1 MNSETLRK
9 LVMAGYIL
17 LFFTFL
23 FGPLII
29 MSASAFNASSY
40 PTITPW
46 EGFTVRWFG
55 ALADNDK
62 LMNGLVNSLWIGAG
76 VVALSVP
83 TALAGA
89 IMLMQINERVRPI
102 YYTIVVSPV
111 LVPGVILGIST
122 VIFWDRFG
130 QVAGLD
136 YETTNNPFFLT
147 ILGQSTFISAY
158 CMLVFIARLQRF
170 DKTQEEAAL
179 DLGATHVQVFWKVL
193 IPFLRPAILSSVVL
207 AFLTSFEN
215 YNTTVFTMVAQGTL
229 TTELA
234 GLARF
239 GVNPSISALAVVIMA
254 LTLVGAVAYEI
265 KKRREER
272 AIERSKR
279 EAKMGRVRDA
289 EPEDVEVPA
298 AATVAS

>member
-1 MNSETLRK
+1 MSSNSIRK
-9 LVMAGYIL
+9 YVLWGYIL
-17 LFFTFL
+17 LFFLYL
-23 FGPLII
+23 FGPLLI
-29 MSASAFNASSY
+29 MSASAFNQSSY

-46 EGFTVRWFG
+46 EGFTGEWFIE
-55 ALADNDK
+55 LAENDR
-62 LMNGLVNSLWIGAG
+62 LVAGFINSLWIGAG

-89 IMLMQINERVRPI
+89 IMLMQVPDRTRPI

-111 LVPGVILGIST
+111 LVPGVIIGIST
-122 VIFWDRFG
+122 VIFWERFG
-130 QVAGLD
+130 SVVGLD

-147 ILGQSTFISAY
+147 IVGQSTFISAY

-215 YNTTVFTMVAQGTL
+215 YNTTVFTMVARGTL

-239 GVNPSISALAVVIMA
+239 GVNPSISALAVVIMG
-254 LTLVGAVAYEI
+254 LTLFGAVVYEI
-265 KKRREER
+265 KKRREE
-272 AIERSKR
+272 AIIEASKKQAAMNR
-279 EAKMGRVRDA
+279 IKES
-289 EPEDVEVPA
+289 EA
-298 AATVAS
+298 AAAQAAAA

>member
-1 MNSETLRK
+1 MTSNQIRK
-9 LVMAGYIL
+9 WVVRGYIA
-17 LFFTFL
+17 LFFLYL
-23 FGPLII
+23 FGPLLI
-29 MSASAFNASSY
+29 MSASAFNQSSY

-46 EGFTVRWFG
+46 EGFTVEWFG
-55 ALADNDK
+55 ELARNDRIVS
-62 LMNGLVNSLWIGAG
+62 GFINSVWIGFG

-89 IMLMQINERVRPI
+89 IMLMQVSDRVRPL

-111 LVPGVILGIST
+111 LVPGVIIGIST
-122 VIFWDRFG
+122 VIFWERFG
-130 QVAGLD
+130 SLVGLD

-147 ILGQSTFISAY
+147 IVGQSTFISAY

-170 DKTQEEAAL
+170 DRTQEEAAL
-179 DLGATHVQVFWKVL
+179 DLGATHTQVFWKIL
-193 IPFLRPAILSSVVL
+193 IPFLRPAILSSIVL

-215 YNTTVFTMVAQGTL
+215 YNTTVFTMVAKGTL

-239 GVNPSISALAVVIMA
+239 GVNPSISALAVVIMG
-254 LTLVGAVAYEI
+254 LTLIFAVLYEI

-272 AIERSKR
+272 ITEASIKR
-279 EAKMGRVRDA
+279 AAMKRQKQA
-289 EPEDVEVPA
+289 SA
-298 AATVAS
+298 AAAQAAG

>member
-1 MNSETLRK
+1 MTSKQINTW
-9 LVMAGYIL
+9 VMRGYIA
-17 LFFTFL
+17 LFFLYL

-29 MSASAFNASSY
+29 MSASAFNQSTY

-46 EGFTVRWFG
+46 EGFTVHWFTD
-55 ALADNDK
+55 LAQNDK
-62 LMNGLVNSLWIGAG
+62 IIAGLINSLWVAFG
-76 VVALSVP
+76 VVVLSVP

-89 IMLMQINERVRPI
+89 IMLMEVNARLRPI

-122 VIFWDRFG
+122 VIFWERFG
-130 QVAGLD
+130 SWVGLD
-136 YETTNNPFFLT
+136 YKTTSNPFFLT
-147 ILGQSTFISAY
+147 IIGQSTFISAY

-193 IPFLRPAILSSVVL
+193 LPFLRPAILSSVVL

-215 YNTTVFTMVAQGTL
+215 YNTTVFTMVAKGTL
-229 TTELA
+229 VTELA

-239 GVNPSISALAVVIMA
+239 GVNPEISALAVVIIA
-254 LTLVGAVAYEI
+254 FTLSGAVIYEI
-265 KKRREER
+265 KKRREEAAEER
-272 AIERSKR
+272 AKA
-279 EAKMGRVRDA
+279 EAKMAMRADA
-289 EPEDVEVPA
+289 LDPQPQPA
-298 AATVAS
+298 E

>member
-1 MNSETLRK
+1 MTSNQIRKWVLR
-9 LVMAGYIL
+9 GYIA
-17 LFFTFL
+17 LFFLYL
-23 FGPLII
+23 FGPLLI
-29 MSASAFNASSY
+29 MSASAFNQSSY

-46 EGFTVRWFG
+46 EGFTINWFNE
-55 ALADNDK
+55 LAQNDR
-62 LMNGLVNSLWIGAG
+62 LVSGFGNSVWIGFG

-89 IMLMQINERVRPI
+89 IMLMQVSDRVRPW

-111 LVPGVILGIST
+111 LVPGVIIGIST
-122 VIFWDRFG
+122 VIFWERFG
-130 QVAGLD
+130 TVVGLD

-147 ILGQSTFISAY
+147 IVGQSTFISAY

-179 DLGATHVQVFWKVL
+179 DLGATHTQVFWKIL
-193 IPFLRPAILSSVVL
+193 IPFLRPAILSSIVL

-215 YNTTVFTMVAQGTL
+215 YNTTVFTMVARGTL

-239 GVNPSISALAVVIMA
+239 GVNPSISALAVVIMG
-254 LTLVGAVAYEI
+254 LTLVFAVIYEI
-265 KKRREER
+265 KKRREEAIVEASVKR
-272 AIERSKR
+272 AAMKR
-279 EAKMGRVRDA
+279 RRDT
-289 EPEDVEVPA
+289 EA
-298 AATVAS
+298 AAAQVAT

>member
-1 MNSETLRK
+1 MTSNQIRSWVLR
-9 LVMAGYIL
+9 GYIA
-17 LFFTFL
+17 LFFLYL
-23 FGPLII
+23 FGPLLI
-29 MSASAFNASSY
+29 MSASAFNQSSY

-46 EGFTVRWFG
+46 EGFTVEWFHE
-55 ALADNDK
+55 LAQNDR
-62 LMNGLVNSLWIGAG
+62 LVSGFVNSVWIGLG

-89 IMLMQINERVRPI
+89 IMLMQVSDRVRPW

-111 LVPGVILGIST
+111 LVPGVIIGIST
-122 VIFWDRFG
+122 VIFWERFG
-130 QVAGLD
+130 SLVGLE

-147 ILGQSTFISAY
+147 IIGQSTFISAY

-179 DLGATHVQVFWKVL
+179 DLGATHTQVFRKIL
-193 IPFLRPAILSSVVL
+193 IPFLRPAILSSIVL

-215 YNTTVFTMVAQGTL
+215 YNTTVFTMVARGTL

-239 GVNPSISALAVVIMA
+239 GVNPSISALAVVIMG
-254 LTLVGAVAYEI
+254 LTLVFAVIYEI
-265 KKRREER
+265 KKRREEAIVEASVKR
-272 AIERSKR
+272 AAMKR
-279 EAKMGRVRDA
+279 RQDTAV
-289 EPEDVEVPA
+289 A
-298 AATVAS
+298 AQGVA

>member
-1 MNSETLRK
+1 MSSYQLRTW
-9 LVMAGYIL
+9 VVRGYIL
-17 LFFTFL
+17 LFFLYL
-23 FGPLII
+23 FGPLLI

-46 EGFTVRWFG
+46 EGTTTKWFG
-55 ALADNDK
+55 ELAANDR
-62 LMNGLVNSLWIGAG
+62 LVNGFINSFWVGLG
-76 VVALSVP
+76 VVVLSVP

-89 IMLMQINERVRPI
+89 IMLMQVPERVRPI

-111 LVPGVILGIST
+111 LVPGVIIGIST
-122 VIFWDRFG
+122 VIFWERFG
-130 QVAGLD
+130 SLVGLD

-147 ILGQSTFISAY
+147 IVGQSTFISAY

-193 IPFLRPAILSSVVL
+193 IPFLRPAILSSIVL

-215 YNTTVFTMVAQGTL
+215 YNTTVFTMVARSTL

-239 GVNPSISALAVVIMA
+239 GVNPSISALAVVIMG
-254 LTLVGAVAYEI
+254 LTLICAVIYEI
-265 KKRREER
+265 KKRREEAIIDASKRR
-272 AIERSKR
+272 AAMKRSKDT
-279 EAKMGRVRDA
+279 E
-289 EPEDVEVPA
+289 A
-298 AATVAS
+298 AARQAAAAA